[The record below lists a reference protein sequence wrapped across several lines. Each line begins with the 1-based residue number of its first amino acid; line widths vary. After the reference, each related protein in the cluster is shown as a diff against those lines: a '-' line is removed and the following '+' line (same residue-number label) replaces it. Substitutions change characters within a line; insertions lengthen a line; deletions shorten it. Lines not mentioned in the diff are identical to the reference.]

1 MLVDG
6 YFMCSQAKVLNSF
19 QDKILWRIPLKCKTH
34 ADSEFS
40 AMLYGRIE
48 VAMLE

>member
-1 MLVDG
+1 MHVDG
-6 YFMCSQAKVLNSF
+6 YFMCSQAKVLNFLSV
-19 QDKILWRIPLKCKTH
+19 QNSMEDTIKMQNS
-34 ADSEFS
+34 DSEFS